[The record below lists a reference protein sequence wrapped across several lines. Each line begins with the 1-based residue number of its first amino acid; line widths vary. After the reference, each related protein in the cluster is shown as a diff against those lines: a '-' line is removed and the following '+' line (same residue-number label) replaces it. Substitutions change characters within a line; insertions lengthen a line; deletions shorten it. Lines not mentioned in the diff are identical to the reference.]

1 MSVEKTVFGTLSD
14 GREAALYT
22 LKNAA
27 GMTLVVTP
35 YGCRII
41 QLLVPD
47 KDGNLGD
54 VVLGHRTLE
63 EYFGANYQGTFVG
76 RYANRIGGA
85 EFTLNGKTY
94 TLAKND
100 GNNTLHGGPG
110 GYHQVLWDAQA
121 QDGEEPSITFTHTSP
136 DGDEGYPG
144 TLQMTVTYTLKKDN
158 TLALR
163 YDAVCDQETPFN
175 PTNHSFFNLSGDPQ
189 KDVLGTYLT
198 INSKASTAVSDD
210 LIPTGEIV
218 SLWAAPWI
226 SPPPRSWATT
236 CSPRTTSSSSTAAL
250 TTTSAWRARASAN
263 MPRPTSP
270 KAAA

>member
-47 KDGNLGD
+47 KDGKLGD

-110 GYHQVLWDAQA
+110 GYHQGVVGRPGPGWGGAFHHLYPHQPRRRRGLSRHLAD
-121 QDGEEPSITFTHTSP
+121 DRHLHPEEGQH
-136 DGDEGYPG
+136 PG
-144 TLQMTVTYTLKKDN
+144 P
-158 TLALR
+158 AL
-163 YDAVCDQETPFN
+163 
-175 PTNHSFFNLSGDPQ
+175 
-189 KDVLGTYLT
+189 
-198 INSKASTAVSDD
+198 
-210 LIPTGEIV
+210 
-218 SLWAAPWI
+218 
-226 SPPPRSWATT
+226 
-236 CSPRTTSSSSTAAL
+236 
-250 TTTSAWRARASAN
+250 
-263 MPRPTSP
+263 
-270 KAAA
+270 

>member
-1 MSVEKTVFGTLSD
+1 M
-14 GREAALYT
+14 
-22 LKNAA
+22 
-27 GMTLVVTP
+27 
-35 YGCRII
+35 
-41 QLLVPD
+41 
-47 KDGNLGD
+47 DGNLATWCWATAPW
-54 VVLGHRTLE
+54 RSTLVPTTR
-63 EYFGANYQGTFVG
+63 APSWAATPTALAA
-76 RYANRIGGA
+76 RSSPSTARP
-85 EFTLNGKTY
+85 TP
-94 TLAKND
+94 LAKND

-163 YDAVCDQETPFN
+163 NDAVCDQETPFN

-189 KDVLGTYLT
+189 KDVLGTT
-198 INSKASTAVSDD
+198 SPS
-210 LIPTGEIV
+210 IPRLPPLCPMT
-218 SLWAAPWI
+218 SSPPARLSPLWAAPWI

-250 TTTSAWRARASAN
+250 TTTSCVEGEGFRKHAEAYEPESGRVMEVWVRPARRAAVHLQQARR
-263 MPRPTSP
+263 RPGGQGWQAY
-270 KAAA
+270 AAHTPPCA